1 MLPVTV
7 QTSISASREE
17 LYAYVADLALRPA
30 WCDHYLK
37 DYRLAHPR
45 SSGVGAAARYLV
57 DAPLSSVYLEV
68 AVVESE
74 SPRRIVERAHGGRN
88 LRSKGGVSWDLT
100 RAGAGLTRV
109 EMTTWIEPGTPR
121 EAFKQRL
128 GMRRWMT
135 RQSKTA
141 LERLRMIFEEGT
153 GEPLARATVAG
164 LEPLKGP
171 RFGESPRPVRG

>member
-7 QTSISASREE
+7 QASISAPREE
-17 LYAYVADLALRPA
+17 IYDYVADLALRPA

-45 SSGVGAAARYLV
+45 STGKGAAARYLI
-57 DAPLSSVYLEV
+57 DAPMSRLYMEV
-68 AVVESE
+68 TIVEAE
-74 SPRRIVERAHGGRN
+74 SPRRLVERAHGGRN
-88 LRSKGGVSWDLT
+88 LRTKGGVSWELT

-109 EMTTWIEPGTPR
+109 EMTAWHEPGTPR

-128 GMRRWMT
+128 GMQSWMR

-141 LERLRMIFEEGT
+141 LERLRLIFEEGT
-153 GEPLARATVAG
+153 DSPLARTSIAG
-164 LEPLKGP
+164 FEPLKAP
-171 RFGESPRPVRG
+171 RFGESPRAARG

>member
-7 QTSISASREE
+7 QASISASREE
-17 LYAYVADLALRPA
+17 IYDYVVDLALRPA

-45 SSGVGAAARYLV
+45 SRGVGAAARYLI
-57 DAPLSSVYLEV
+57 DAPLSGLYMEV
-68 AVVESE
+68 TIVEAE

-88 LRSKGGVSWDLT
+88 LRTKGGVSWELT

-109 EMTTWIEPGTPR
+109 EMTAWHDAGTPR

-128 GMRRWMT
+128 GMHRWMK

-141 LERLRMIFEEGT
+141 LERLRLIFEEGAH
-153 GEPLARATVAG
+153 EPLARATVAG
-164 LEPLKGP
+164 FEPLKAP